1 MDALFYLII
10 IALAPI
16 IFPIIVKKT
25 LGWDAKVD
33 LTGHGLTGRM
43 GQVRTTI
50 PNQISVNREAIEK
63 TYAKL
68 EQDVLNKRITKANES
83 LTINAFITELNIAK
97 LDLEINEPEGYIP
110 KKKMI
115 KDIEFLNKYIIKTQ
129 ELKEKV
135 VPFKYPDFNLKLD
148 KK

>member
-25 LGWDAKVD
+25 LGWDTKVD